1 MGFTTNVMTLM
12 LAQLVGFVASFF
24 AALFVLRFVLQW
36 ARAPFRNP
44 IGRFVVTLTD
54 WGVRPLRRVVPGW
67 RGNDLASLVMAWLIE
82 TASLVVVLLIVDAP
96 LVDGGNL
103 VPLAFIAGFI
113 EMLRTLAYVIL
124 GAAIGVV
131 VLSWINPQAPMAP
144 VFQAVAEPFLRPFQ
158 RVIPPIGGID
168 LSPLFLLFVLQALLG
183 VLAFA
188 KSSVLGIHL

>member
-1 MGFTTNVMTLM
+1 MGFTTNVLTLM
-12 LAQLVGFVASFF
+12 LAQLLGFVASFF

-44 IGRFVVTLTD
+44 IGRFVVALTD

-67 RGNDLASLVMAWLIE
+67 RGNDLASVVMAWLIE
-82 TASLVVVLLIVDAP
+82 TASLVAVLLIVDAP

-131 VLSWINPQAPMAP
+131 VLSWINPHAPMAP

-183 VLAFA
+183 VLAYA
-188 KSSVLGIHL
+188 KSSVLGIQL

>member
-1 MGFTTNVMTLM
+1 MNVLTLM
-12 LAQLVGFVASFF
+12 LVQLVGLVASFF

-82 TASLVVVLLIVDAP
+82 AASLIVLLLIIGAP
-96 LVDGGNL
+96 TVDGGNL
-103 VPLAFIAGFI
+103 VPLAFVAGFI

-124 GAAIGVV
+124 GAAIGLV
-131 VLSWINPQAPMAP
+131 VLSWINPHAPMAP
-144 VFQAVAEPFLRPFQ
+144 VFQAVADPFLRPFQ

-183 VLAFA
+183 VLAYL
-188 KSSVLGIHL
+188 KSSVLGVHL

>member
-1 MGFTTNVMTLM
+1 MNVLTLM
-12 LAQLVGFVASFF
+12 LVQLVGLAASFF

-44 IGRFVVTLTD
+44 IGRFVIALTD
-54 WGVRPLRRVVPGW
+54 WGVRPLRRIVPGW

-82 TASLVVVLLIVDAP
+82 TVSLVVLLLVVNAP

-103 VPLAFIAGFI
+103 VPLAFIGGFI

-124 GAAIGVV
+124 GAAIGLV
-131 VLSWINPQAPMAP
+131 VLSWINPHAPMAP

-183 VLAFA
+183 VLAYL

>member
-44 IGRFVVTLTD
+44 IGRFVITLTD

-82 TASLVVVLLIVDAP
+82 TASLIVVLLIVDAP

>member
-1 MGFTTNVMTLM
+1 MTLM

-44 IGRFVVTLTD
+44 IGRFVITLTD

-82 TASLVVVLLIVDAP
+82 TASLIVVLLIVDAP